1 MQPNLV
7 PTVLAMS
14 QTQSATAAERVP
26 DKRRESRKP
35 AEGSVTIA
43 EERYVLVDWSSSG
56 FLAKN
61 YSDGLSKGE
70 RQPIEFSVL
79 IDDEIFCFEC
89 SAIIVR
95 TAPEEGLVAGA
106 FVLMDE
112 KDRVAVAQ
120 HFA

>member
-1 MQPNLV
+1 
-7 PTVLAMS
+7 MS
-14 QTQSATAAERVP
+14 QIQTAAPVEVAP
-26 DKRRESRKP
+26 DKRRECRKP
-35 AEGSVTIA
+35 AEGSVKIA

-70 RQPIEFSVL
+70 RHPIEFSVL
-79 IDDEIFCFEC
+79 VDDEIFCFEC

-106 FVLMDE
+106 FVLMHE

>member
-1 MQPNLV
+1 
-7 PTVLAMS
+7 MS
-14 QTQSATAAERVP
+14 QIQTTATDESVP
-26 DKRRESRKP
+26 DNRRESRKP

-43 EERYVLVDWSSSG
+43 GQSYVLVDWSSSG

-61 YSDGLSKGE
+61 YSDGLSNGE

-79 IDDEIFCFEC
+79 VDDEIFCFEC

-95 TAPEEGLVAGA
+95 TASEEGLVAGA

-112 KDRVAVAQ
+112 KDRIAVAQ

>member
-1 MQPNLV
+1 
-7 PTVLAMS
+7 MS
-14 QTQSATAAERVP
+14 QTQSATAPESVP
-26 DKRRESRKP
+26 DKRREDRKP

-43 EERYVLVDWSSSG
+43 EERYALVDWSSSG

-61 YSDGLSKGE
+61 YSDGLSKGD
-70 RQPIEFSVL
+70 RVPIEFSVL
-79 IDDEIFCFEC
+79 VDDEIFSFEC

-95 TAPEEGLVAGA
+95 TAPEEELVAGA

-112 KDRVAVAQ
+112 KDRVAIAE